1 MNILYEDNEIIV
13 CHKPIGIA
21 TQTSKVG
28 EKDMISELKNHMS
41 SKGSRD
47 TYIGLV
53 HRLDQGVE
61 GILVFA
67 KTSVAA
73 AGLNKQIAE
82 NRMKKY
88 YYAIVS
94 SRPKNNEEIWVDYL
108 LKDGKSNTS
117 RVVSKDTVGAK
128 RAELKYKSVDI
139 TKNLIEVELITGRH
153 HQIRVQMAFHGVPI
167 VNDYKYGYKKESKE
181 INMYAEER
189 IALCAYK
196 LVFVHPKTKKE
207 LLFQVKPTNSIFN
220 NSGLF
225 I

>member
-181 INMYAEER
+181 INMYAEEG